1 MNIASFVFNPFM
13 ENTYV
18 LYDDTSECA
27 IIDAGCL
34 TINERQKLQQ
44 LIEKKNLTIKRIIN
58 THLHLDH
65 VFGNEFLFRTY
76 GIAPEAHIA
85 DEFLL
90 AQLAAQSA
98 VFGVPFHE
106 NTQPLGNYIAE
117 NEIISFGNTQLKTIH
132 VPGHS
137 PGSLCFYNEKD
148 SVLFVGD
155 VLFRGSI
162 GRTDLPKGNYE
173 ELITGIQKKLLI
185 LPDGTVV
192 YPGHGDPTTIGREKT
207 ENPYL

>member
-1 MNIASFVFNPFM
+1 MNIVSFAFNPFM
-13 ENTYV
+13 ENTYI
-18 LYDDTSECA
+18 LYDDTSECV

-34 TINERQKLQQ
+34 TISERQKLQQ
-44 LIEKKNLTIKRIIN
+44 LIEKKSLTLKRVIN

-65 VFGNEFLFRTY
+65 VFGNGFLFRTY
-76 GIAPEAHIA
+76 GIAPEAHMA

-98 VFGVPFHE
+98 IFGVPFHE
-106 NTQPLGNYIAE
+106 DPQPIGKRISE
-117 NEIISFGNTQLKTIH
+117 NETISFGHTQLRAIH

-137 PGSLCFYNEKD
+137 PGSLCFYNKKD

-185 LPDGTVV
+185 LPDETVV

>member
-106 NTQPLGNYIAE
+106 NTQPLGKYIAE